1 MAVPKRRKSK
11 SKSRMRRSHDAIGVP
26 NLRPCPRCGAYT
38 IPHRVCPECGHYK
51 GQIIVEPKVK
61 IKEPKQK

>member
-26 NLRPCPRCGAYT
+26 NLRPCPKCNAYVAS
-38 IPHRVCPECGHYK
+38 HRVCSECGYYK
-51 GQIIVEPKVK
+51 DKLVIEKKVR
-61 IKEPKQK
+61 ISE